1 MQKILIVEDEKKLAR
16 YLQLEL
22 THEDYEIRLAHD
34 GRAALTAFEEWP
46 CDLIL
51 LDLMLP
57 ELSGIE
63 VCRRIRQ
70 KSAVPI
76 IMLTAK
82 DDVSDKVMGLDMGA
96 DDYVSKPF
104 GIMELIS
111 RIKAVLRRS
120 DVKSSSSAG
129 EYVSGKLRISWDKR
143 EVYVDNEAVALTLKE
158 YELLKLFIENSGV
171 VIEREKLLQK
181 VWGIEAER
189 ENRTLDVHIRTLR
202 SKLKDVGERIQTVRG
217 VGYKYI
223 GEDQ

>member
-1 MQKILIVEDEKKLAR
+1 MIYILEDDESIRKLVIYALETQGFEAAGFENAEKFWKPFHDKKP
-16 YLQLEL
+16 EL
-22 THEDYEIRLAHD
+22 V
-34 GRAALTAFEEWP
+34 
-46 CDLIL
+46 L
-51 LDLMLP
+51 LDIMLP
-57 ELSGIE
+57 GEDGLS
-63 VCRRIRQ
+63 VLRKIR
-70 KSAVPI
+70 KEDDKIPV

-82 DDVSDKVMGLDMGA
+82 STEYDKVTGLDMGA

-120 DVKSSSSAG
+120 EVKTSQSGG
-129 EYVSGKLRISWDKR
+129 EYVSGKLKVSWDKR
-143 EVYVDNEAVALTLKE
+143 EVYVGDEAAMLTLKE
-158 YELLKLFIENSGV
+158 YELLRMFIENSGV

>member
-1 MQKILIVEDEKKLAR
+1 MIYILEDDESIRKLVIYALETQGFEAAGFENAEKFWKPF
-16 YLQLEL
+16 YDTKPEL
-22 THEDYEIRLAHD
+22 V
-34 GRAALTAFEEWP
+34 
-46 CDLIL
+46 L
-51 LDLMLP
+51 LDIMLP
-57 ELSGIE
+57 GEDGLS
-63 VCRRIRQ
+63 VLKKIR
-70 KSAVPI
+70 KEDGKIPV

-82 DDVSDKVMGLDMGA
+82 STEYDKVTGLDMGA

-120 DVKSSSSAG
+120 EVKPSAAAG
-129 EYVSGKLRISWDKR
+129 EYVSGKLKVSWDKR
-143 EVYVDNEAVALTLKE
+143 EVYSDGEPVALTLKE
-158 YELLKLFIENSGV
+158 YELLKMFIENSGV

-217 VGYKYI
+217 VGYKFI

>member
-1 MQKILIVEDEKKLAR
+1 MIYILEDDESIRKLVIYALETQGFEAAGFENAEKFWKPFHDKKP
-16 YLQLEL
+16 EL
-22 THEDYEIRLAHD
+22 V
-34 GRAALTAFEEWP
+34 
-46 CDLIL
+46 L
-51 LDLMLP
+51 LDIMLP
-57 ELSGIE
+57 GEDGLS
-63 VCRRIRQ
+63 VLRKIR
-70 KSAVPI
+70 KEDDKIPV

-82 DDVSDKVMGLDMGA
+82 STEYDKVTGLDMGA

-120 DVKSSSSAG
+120 EVKPSQSAG
-129 EYVSGKLRISWDKR
+129 EYVRGKLKVSWDKR
-143 EVYVDNEAVALTLKE
+143 EVYVGDEAAMLTLKE
-158 YELLKLFIENSGV
+158 YELLRMFIENSGV

>member
-1 MQKILIVEDEKKLAR
+1 MIYILEDDESIRKLVIYALETQGFEAAGFENAEKFWKPFHDKKP
-16 YLQLEL
+16 EL
-22 THEDYEIRLAHD
+22 V
-34 GRAALTAFEEWP
+34 
-46 CDLIL
+46 L
-51 LDLMLP
+51 LDIMLP
-57 ELSGIE
+57 GEDGLS
-63 VCRRIRQ
+63 VLRKIR
-70 KSAVPI
+70 KEDDKIPV

-82 DDVSDKVMGLDMGA
+82 STEYDKVTGLDMGA

-120 DVKSSSSAG
+120 EVKNSQSGG
-129 EYVSGKLRISWDKR
+129 EYVSGKLRICWDKR
-143 EVYVDNEAVALTLKE
+143 EVYVDGEAVALTLKE
-158 YELLKLFIENSGV
+158 YELLKMFAENSGV

>member
-1 MQKILIVEDEKKLAR
+1 MIYILEDDESIRKLVIYALETQGFEAAGFENAEKFWKPFHDKKP
-16 YLQLEL
+16 EL
-22 THEDYEIRLAHD
+22 V
-34 GRAALTAFEEWP
+34 
-46 CDLIL
+46 L
-51 LDLMLP
+51 LDIMLP
-57 ELSGIE
+57 GEDGLS
-63 VCRRIRQ
+63 VLKKIR
-70 KSAVPI
+70 KEDGKIPV

-82 DDVSDKVMGLDMGA
+82 STEYDKVTGLDMGA

-120 DVKSSSSAG
+120 EVKPSQSAG
-129 EYVSGKLRISWDKR
+129 EYVSGKLKVSWDKR
-143 EVYVDNEAVALTLKE
+143 EVYVGDEAAMLTLKE
-158 YELLKLFIENSGV
+158 YELLRMFIENSGV

>member
-1 MQKILIVEDEKKLAR
+1 MIYILEDDESIRKLVIYALETQGFEAAGFENAERFWKPFYDKKPELVLLDIMLPGEDGLSVLKKIRKEDEK
-16 YLQLEL
+16 
-22 THEDYEIRLAHD
+22 I
-34 GRAALTAFEEWP
+34 P
-46 CDLIL
+46 
-51 LDLMLP
+51 
-57 ELSGIE
+57 
-63 VCRRIRQ
+63 V
-70 KSAVPI
+70 

-82 DDVSDKVMGLDMGA
+82 STEYDKVTGLDMGA

-120 DVKSSSSAG
+120 DVKGSSSVG

-143 EVYVDNEAVALTLKE
+143 EVYVGDEAAMLTLKE
-158 YELLKLFIENSGV
+158 YELLKMFIENSGV

>member
-1 MQKILIVEDEKKLAR
+1 MMIYILEDDESIRKLVIYALETQGFEAAGFENAEKFWKPFYDKKPELVLLDIMLPGEDGLSVLKKIRKEDEK
-16 YLQLEL
+16 
-22 THEDYEIRLAHD
+22 I
-34 GRAALTAFEEWP
+34 P
-46 CDLIL
+46 
-51 LDLMLP
+51 
-57 ELSGIE
+57 
-63 VCRRIRQ
+63 V
-70 KSAVPI
+70 

-82 DDVSDKVMGLDMGA
+82 STEYDKVTGLDMGA

-120 DVKSSSSAG
+120 DIKSSSPAG

-143 EVYVDNEAVALTLKE
+143 EVYVDDESVALTL
-158 YELLKLFIENSGV
+158 SGV
-171 VIEREKLLQK
+171 VIEREKLLEK
-181 VWGIEAER
+181 VWGLEAER